1 MAVPGPDHAR
11 GEGRGAARRLQSEE
25 GEKVG
30 LVMFLTTPPPTSTN
44 YINFLSFSIL
54 VLFRV
59 F

>member
-25 GEKVG
+25 GEK
-30 LVMFLTTPPPTSTN
+30 VMFLTTPPPTSTN